1 MSTQPTTSGRTPRH
15 RAVRAFA
22 AAALVLVFVVA
33 GAAVVSV
40 LDDGDPNAGTA
51 STTSTVEPLVADFEW
66 DYDLTQTQG
75 TACGFG
81 TTYLFDRS
89 SGEPTS
95 WRWEFPDGSTSTE
108 QNPIVESGRTVFTR
122 DDGTIIREVILTVSR
137 DGQRETV
144 GRQVFPTHC

>member
-1 MSTQPTTSGRTPRH
+1 MRTRPTTTGRSPR
-15 RAVRAFA
+15 RQAVRVIA
-22 AAALVLVFVVA
+22 AAALVVVVVIA
-33 GAAVVSV
+33 GAVVVSL
-40 LDDGDPNAGTA
+40 LDDGDPNAGTS
-51 STTSTVEPLVADFEW
+51 STTSTAEALVADFEW
-66 DYDLTQTQG
+66 DYDLTQTEG

>member
-1 MSTQPTTSGRTPRH
+1 MSTQPTTSGRAPRH

-33 GAAVVSV
+33 GAAVISV
-40 LDDGDPNAGTA
+40 LDDGDPNAGTS

-66 DYDLTQTQG
+66 DYDLTQTRG

-89 SGEPTS
+89 SGGPSS

-108 QNPIVESGRTVFTR
+108 QNPIVESVRTVFTR
-122 DDGTIIREVILTVSR
+122 DDGTIIREVTLTVSR
-137 DGQRETV
+137 DGQRETIS
-144 GRQVFPTHC
+144 RQVFPTHC